1 MRNVLLVDDEPLIV
15 EGMQSIIDWNANHM
29 QIADTARNGVEA
41 LAKLD
46 GLSVDLVITDIM
58 MPQMTGLELIR
69 EIKVRSPLTKFIILS
84 GYEEFNY
91 VREGIT
97 LGVENY
103 LLKPVNIDELEA
115 TIKHMQHDWEC
126 EKIRQ
131 IQMDQ
136 NWRILRN
143 NILQRWAN
151 ETIDAKEFR
160 ERAQLLEIPL
170 TKSNY
175 SAATLRIVTDHDH
188 EMDDP
193 QLYRPV
199 IAEQCEIIGRNQLPH
214 GCEIICFPDQE
225 GDIIVLF
232 ASTGMEEEEWKF
244 HALRGMKQWI
254 TSDTGACVWS
264 VKGQSE
270 QSYLGFPQSCKQVK
284 LWLENHLLGESET
297 FIVTSDYERE
307 ADPAYE
313 QREPAMDQFHKLL
326 RDGKSLEVD
335 RFIDDFFDVQAED
348 GHSART
354 PFFNS
359 AIQLMLAAKTLEKT
373 PDYGGVFAPLSRIH
387 TRSGLKRLVKRVIH
401 QTLDTYHA
409 TERDYSP
416 HVMAVLDFVKNTYK
430 EELSLKTLSQKLDLH
445 PNYLGQ
451 LFQQEAGTSFS
462 DYVNQY
468 RIERATHLLLYSD
481 KKTAE
486 VATEVGYWDTS
497 YFYRQFKKYAGVSPT
512 ELRSMYMK
520 K

>member
-15 EGMQSIIDWNANHM
+15 KGMQSIIDWNANHM

-69 EIKVRSPLTKFIILS
+69 EVKVRSPLTKFIILS

-103 LLKPVNIDELEA
+103 LLKPVNIGELEA
-115 TIKHMQHDWEC
+115 TIKHMQHDWER
-126 EKIRQ
+126 EEIRQ

-136 NWRILRN
+136 SWRILRT

-160 ERAQLLEIPL
+160 ERAQLLELPL
-170 TKSNY
+170 TKSSY
-175 SAATLRIVTDHDH
+175 CAAALRIVTDLDH
-188 EMDDP
+188 GMDDP
-193 QLYRPV
+193 QFYRPV
-199 IAEQCEIIGRNQLPH
+199 IAEQCEIIGRTHVPD

-232 ASTGMEEEEWKF
+232 ASTGREGEEWQVQS
-244 HALRGMKQWI
+244 LCGMKQWI
-254 TSDTGACVWS
+254 SSDTGASVWG
-264 VKGQSE
+264 VKGLSE
-270 QSYLGFPQSCKQVK
+270 QSYLGVPQSSKQVK
-284 LWLENHLLGESET
+284 LWLQNHLLGESET
-297 FIVTSDYERE
+297 IIVTSDNGSE
-307 ADPAYE
+307 AGQACE
-313 QREPAMDQFHKLL
+313 KREPVMDQFHKLL

-335 RFIDDFFDVQAED
+335 RFIDDFFAVPSED
-348 GHSART
+348 GHPART

-359 AIQLMLAAKTLEKT
+359 AIQLMLAAKNLEKT
-373 PDYGGVFAPLSRIH
+373 PDYGGVFGPLSRIH
-387 TRSGLKRLVKRVIH
+387 TLSGLKRLVKRVVH

-416 HVMAVLDFVKNTYK
+416 HVMAALDFVKNTYK

-486 VATEVGYWDTS
+486 VAAEVGFWDTS